1 MDVVRA
7 KALSATRRDRPAE
20 TCDHLRESGFGD
32 LADEWMTA
40 RQAFSSQLGDENDK
54 EVSPA
59 ALRAYARMSMSWFR
73 IAQLKEQAIRFLER
87 RLVD

>member
-1 MDVVRA
+1 MDTARA
-7 KALSATRRDRPAE
+7 KALSAARRDRPAE

-32 LADEWMTA
+32 LAEEWMTA
-40 RQAFSSQLGDENDK
+40 RQAFSSQFEDEK
-54 EVSPA
+54 ETEVSPA

-87 RLVD
+87 KLVD